1 MSRLSRIV
9 LAVAVV
15 VATAVLLGLGAWQ
28 VQRLQWKE
36 ALIAEVNARIA
47 APARPLAEIE
57 ALNAEGGDV
66 DYYPVSLKG
75 RFDHSR
81 EMFFYTTHEGR
92 VGWNVYVPLIL
103 DSGRTALVNRG
114 FVPDELKDAQKRRE
128 GLVEG
133 EVEITGLARNALV
146 AKPNS
151 MMPDNEPGNRLFFW
165 KSMPEMALAA
175 GIEPDAL
182 LPFFVDAGPAP
193 NPGGWPKGGTTIIAF
208 SNNHL
213 QYAITWFGLA
223 MACLGVGGYLLF
235 SEGGRRRG

>member
-1 MSRLSRIV
+1 VSPLSRIV
-9 LAVAVV
+9 LAVSIVL
-15 VATAVLLGLGAWQ
+15 ATAVLLGLGAWQ

-36 ALIAEVNARIA
+36 ALIAEVNERVA

-57 ALNAEGGDV
+57 ALHSEGGDV

-114 FVPDELKDAQKRRE
+114 FVPDELKDAEKRRE
-128 GLVEG
+128 GQVEG
-133 EVEITGLARNALV
+133 EVEITGLARNV
-146 AKPNS
+146 VVEKPNS
-151 MMPDNEPGNRLFFW
+151 MMPDNEPANRLFFW

-182 LPFFVDAGPAP
+182 LPFFIDAGPAP
-193 NPGGWPKGGTTIIAF
+193 NPGGWPLGGTTIIAF

-235 SEGGRRRG
+235 SHGTQRRG

>member
-9 LAVAVV
+9 LAIAVV
-15 VATAVLLGLGAWQ
+15 LATTVLLGLGAWQ

-36 ALIAEVNARIA
+36 ALIADVNARVA

-57 ALNAEGGDV
+57 AEYATTGDV
-66 DYYPVSLKG
+66 DYFPVRLAG
-75 RFDHSR
+75 RFDNSR
-81 EMFFYTTHEGR
+81 EMYFYTTHNGR
-92 VGWNVYVPLIL
+92 AGWNVYVPLAMA
-103 DSGRTALVNRG
+103 SGRTALVNRG
-114 FVPDELKDAQKRRE
+114 FVAAELKEPEKRRE
-128 GLVEG
+128 GLVAG
-133 EVEITGLARNALV
+133 EVEITGLARNVVL

-151 MMPDNEPGNRLFFW
+151 MMPDNEPANRLFFW

-182 LPFFVDAGPAP
+182 LPFFIDAGPAP
-193 NPGGWPKGGTTIIAF
+193 NPGGWPQGGTTIIAF

-235 SEGGRRRG
+235 SGGGRRRG